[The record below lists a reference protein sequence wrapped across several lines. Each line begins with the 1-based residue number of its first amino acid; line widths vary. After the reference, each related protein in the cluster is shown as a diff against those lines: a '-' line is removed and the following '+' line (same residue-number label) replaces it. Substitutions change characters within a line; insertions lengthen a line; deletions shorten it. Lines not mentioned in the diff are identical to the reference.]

1 MNVLLIGSGG
11 RESAMAWKISQSN
24 ILNKLFIAPGNAG
37 TNEYGTNVK
46 IKETDFD
53 SLAKLCLQES
63 IKLIIIGPELPLA
76 EGIVNFFSENNDLKD
91 IKILGPSKEA
101 AQLESSKDF
110 AKEFMTKHSI
120 PTAKYQTFNAE
131 QFDEAIEFLRSMNPP
146 YVLKADGLAA
156 GKGVVIPNTIEEAT
170 EVLKN
175 MLFDGQFGTAGNKV
189 VIEEFLSGIE
199 LSVFVVTDGAN
210 YVILPEAKDYKCI
223 GEGDSGPNTGGMGS
237 VSPVPFADANF
248 MQKVEDEIIKP
259 TIMGLQKD
267 GIKYCGFI
275 FFGLIKVGDEAFVIE
290 YNARLGD
297 PETESVMPRIES
309 DFLDLCLKTV
319 NSDLHDYKIEISSKY
334 AASVFMV
341 SGGYPGDYEK
351 GYEISGLENIK
362 ESIIFHAGTSL
373 SDDNKIVSSGG
384 RVLAVSSLDETM
396 DGALKKSYNSI
407 EKIKFKNSS
416 FRKDIGFDL

>member
-210 YVILPEAKDYKCI
+210 YV
-223 GEGDSGPNTGGMGS
+223 
-237 VSPVPFADANF
+237 
-248 MQKVEDEIIKP
+248 
-259 TIMGLQKD
+259 
-267 GIKYCGFI
+267 
-275 FFGLIKVGDEAFVIE
+275 
-290 YNARLGD
+290 
-297 PETESVMPRIES
+297 
-309 DFLDLCLKTV
+309 
-319 NSDLHDYKIEISSKY
+319 
-334 AASVFMV
+334 
-341 SGGYPGDYEK
+341 
-351 GYEISGLENIK
+351 
-362 ESIIFHAGTSL
+362 
-373 SDDNKIVSSGG
+373 
-384 RVLAVSSLDETM
+384 
-396 DGALKKSYNSI
+396 
-407 EKIKFKNSS
+407 
-416 FRKDIGFDL
+416 

>member
-373 SDDNKIVSSGG
+373 SADNKIVSSGG
-384 RVLAVSSLDETM
+384 RVLAVSSLDDTM
-396 DGALKKSYNSI
+396 DGALRKSYNSI
-407 EKIKFKNSS
+407 EKINFKNSS

>member
-175 MLFDGQFGTAGNKV
+175 MLFDGQFGAAGNKV

-199 LSVFVVTDGAN
+199 LSVFVVTDGEN

-341 SGGYPGDYEK
+341 SGGYPSDYEK

-384 RVLAVSSLDETM
+384 RVLAVSSLDEAI

-416 FRKDIGFDL
+416 FRNDIGFDL

>member
-37 TNEYGTNVK
+37 TSEYGTNVK

-53 SLAKLCLQES
+53 TLAKLCLQEN

-76 EGIVNFFSENNDLKD
+76 EGIVNFFAENNELKD

-131 QFDEAIEFLRSMNPP
+131 QFDEAIEFLKSMNPP

-156 GKGVVIPNTIEEAT
+156 GKGVVIPNTIEEAN

-199 LSVFVVTDGAN
+199 LSVFVVTDGVN
-210 YVILPEAKDYKCI
+210 YVILPEAKDYKRI

-237 VSPVPFADANF
+237 VSPVPFADAKF

-259 TIMGLQKD
+259 TIKGLQKD

-319 NSDLHDYKIEISSKY
+319 NSDLIDYEMKISPKY
-334 AASVFMV
+334 ASSVFMV

-351 GYEISGLENIK
+351 GHEISGLENIK

-373 SDDNKIVSSGG
+373 SADNKIVNSGG
-384 RVLAVSSLDETM
+384 RVLAVSSLDDTM
-396 DGALKKSYNSI
+396 DAALRKSYNSI
-407 EKIKFKNSS
+407 EKINFKNSS

>member
-1 MNVLLIGSGG
+1 M
-11 RESAMAWKISQSN
+11 
-24 ILNKLFIAPGNAG
+24 
-37 TNEYGTNVK
+37 K

-175 MLFDGQFGTAGNKV
+175 MLFDGQFGAAGNKV

-199 LSVFVVTDGAN
+199 LSVFVVTDGEN

>member
-175 MLFDGQFGTAGNKV
+175 MLFDGQFGAAGNKV

-199 LSVFVVTDGAN
+199 LSVFVVTDGEN

>member
-46 IKETDFD
+46 IKETNFD

-175 MLFDGQFGTAGNKV
+175 MLFDGQFGAAGNKV

-199 LSVFVVTDGAN
+199 LSVFVVTDGEN
-210 YVILPEAKDYKCI
+210 YVILPEAKDYKRI

-341 SGGYPGDYEK
+341 SGGYPSDYEK

-384 RVLAVSSLDETM
+384 RVLAVSSLDEAI

-416 FRKDIGFDL
+416 FRNDIGFDL

>member
-175 MLFDGQFGTAGNKV
+175 MLFDGQFGAAGNKV

-199 LSVFVVTDGAN
+199 LSVFVVTDGEN

-416 FRKDIGFDL
+416 VRKDIGFDL

>member
-1 MNVLLIGSGG
+1 M
-11 RESAMAWKISQSN
+11 
-24 ILNKLFIAPGNAG
+24 
-37 TNEYGTNVK
+37 
-46 IKETDFD
+46 
-53 SLAKLCLQES
+53 
-63 IKLIIIGPELPLA
+63 
-76 EGIVNFFSENNDLKD
+76 NFFSENNDLKD

-351 GYEISGLENIK
+351 GYEIS
-362 ESIIFHAGTSL
+362 
-373 SDDNKIVSSGG
+373 D
-384 RVLAVSSLDETM
+384 
-396 DGALKKSYNSI
+396 
-407 EKIKFKNSS
+407 
-416 FRKDIGFDL
+416 

>member
-175 MLFDGQFGTAGNKV
+175 MLFDGQFGAAGNKV

-199 LSVFVVTDGAN
+199 LSVFVVTDGEN

-290 YNARLGD
+290 YNACLGD